1 MFSQRV
7 RGTCRYFWQS
17 IITHYETFT
26 HSVAKCRGV
35 LTDTSPFVCFAD
47 ISPTLWGNLLL
58 GGLRFLR
65 KPRVYGIYFAC
76 ILAHISV
83 SVCSNLRFE
92 QRLSGA
98 VFGTALL
105 RLRVFFFF
113 GAGFGTVIR
122 TYRAHQEHRLHSEP
136 AVLRSAR
143 V

>member
-1 MFSQRV
+1 M
-7 RGTCRYFWQS
+7 T
-17 IITHYETFT
+17 
-26 HSVAKCRGV
+26 
-35 LTDTSPFVCFAD
+35 LSPFRLQSAVGSARR
-47 ISPTLWGNLLL
+47 
-58 GGLRFLR
+58 LRFLR

-113 GAGFGTVIR
+113 GAKIGTVIR
-122 TYRAHQEHRLHSEP
+122 TYRAHQEHRLHFLPS
-136 AVLRSAR
+136 VLLSAR
-143 V
+143 VYPLYHFHYHLIQQRIYF